1 MSFRPF
7 FISSN
12 LPGYVPHLGANS
24 SYYLKKNGLV
34 MLAIKS
40 QSIDS
45 ISKSEK
51 IYNQEKNKLVN
62 AGYEVVESIDI
73 HKYAANHIVLLVKK
87 IN

>member
-1 MSFRPF
+1 
-7 FISSN
+7 
-12 LPGYVPHLGANS
+12 
-24 SYYLKKNGLV
+24 

-73 HKYAANHIVLLVKK
+73 HRYAANHIVLLVKK